1 MAAIFSASRTYNY
14 VQVAAHQTLSCF
26 FIFNLGKLASPPF
39 SKASL
44 VVNARKVSEVISNLE
59 IENVPALKGLE
70 KRAGQKQ
77 EELLMKRA
85 VSLIT
90 ETAAWLTSLSGALAQ
105 KYICTK
111 TKIQLHKDKNTSGQ
125 RQKYNFTQKN
135 KTAKR
140 QKYNYT
146 QKIQLHKDKNTT
158 TQRKNGRTP
167 FPKLSLE
174 NINRPS
180 ITFFQCLFSNEE
192 F

>member
-1 MAAIFSASRTYNY
+1 
-14 VQVAAHQTLSCF
+14 
-26 FIFNLGKLASPPF
+26 
-39 SKASL
+39 
-44 VVNARKVSEVISNLE
+44 
-59 IENVPALKGLE
+59 
-70 KRAGQKQ
+70 
-77 EELLMKRA
+77 MKRA

-111 TKIQLHKDKNTSGQ
+111 TKIQLHKDKNTTGQ
-125 RQKYNFTQKN
+125 
-135 KTAKR
+135 R

-158 TQRKNGRTP
+158 TQRKNGSTL

>member
-1 MAAIFSASRTYNY
+1 
-14 VQVAAHQTLSCF
+14 
-26 FIFNLGKLASPPF
+26 
-39 SKASL
+39 
-44 VVNARKVSEVISNLE
+44 
-59 IENVPALKGLE
+59 
-70 KRAGQKQ
+70 
-77 EELLMKRA
+77 MKRA

-111 TKIQLHKDKNTSGQ
+111 TNIQLHKDKNTTGQ
-125 RQKYNFTQKN
+125 
-135 KTAKR
+135 R

-158 TQRKNGRTP
+158 TQRKNESTP

-192 F
+192 FWMTVCKLPKKFWVFVSQIHISCHYVASILNWVSNSCTRFSFFHEFFGAKKLQN